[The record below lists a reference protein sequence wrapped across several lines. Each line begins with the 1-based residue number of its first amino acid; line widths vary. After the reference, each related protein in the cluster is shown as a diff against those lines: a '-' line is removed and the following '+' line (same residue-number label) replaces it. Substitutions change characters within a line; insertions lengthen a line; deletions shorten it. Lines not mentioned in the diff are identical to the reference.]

1 MNTTQPEGWVH
12 RHPVRVEF
20 DEVDQYGIVHH
31 ARYWIYCERARVEL
45 MGTLGMRADS
55 LDGLPVFEEVLQ
67 DSASEPLTGG
77 TVRSEL
83 EAEVEFERKL
93 LLSNSLKAIEQLHDR
108 LSSEQC
114 SRLAEL
120 LDRVAETTGD
130 EEMRLEASALG
141 QRLQAGD

>member
-55 LDGLPVFEEVLQ
+55 LDGERMGLIVVDASIKYRTPARFLDALVVEQGCRRIGASRTVLCYRVMRG
-67 DSASEPLTGG
+67 D
-77 TVRSEL
+77 TV
-83 EAEVEFERKL
+83 V
-93 LLSNSLKAIEQLHDR
+93 
-108 LSSEQC
+108 
-114 SRLAEL
+114 
-120 LDRVAETTGD
+120 
-130 EEMRLEASALG
+130 ASAEMVLAFVDG
-141 QRLQAGD
+141 TGRPVRAPATLRDGLARMGVPGAKT